1 MHGSKSPLADADVDP
16 PWHARIVGSG
26 DRDRDRHHLRIHC
39 AGAAARLWVSALP
52 AATRLRGIADRRYRA
67 FAGVDVALA
76 SASGLVSGTDGAS
89 VDIHLLGASRA
100 SDQWLR
106 ALSFSRRRRAAL
118 VERRVSKRM
127 PFRAQ
132 RGASFLKDER
142 IYPETNRSSH
152 CRRSVSVGFSGRTVG
167 RFRPSRMPA
176 SHSLCLVARKY
187 GD

>member
-39 AGAAARLWVSALP
+39 AGAAARLWISALP
-52 AATRLRGIADRRYRA
+52 AATRLRGIAHRRYRA

-118 VERRVSKRM
+118 LARRVSKRM

-132 RGASFLKDER
+132 RGACFLKDER
-142 IYPETNRSSH
+142 ISRGEPIVALPTTCFRWILRAN
-152 CRRSVSVGFSGRTVG
+152 RRSLSPGWNASEPFAMLGR
-167 RFRPSRMPA
+167 S
-176 SHSLCLVARKY
+176 
-187 GD
+187 